1 MPPLPHEKRKKKIFC
16 DQEKF
21 FHETSLNPFIMLLS
35 FHSTEFVLIFKFHIT
50 NFQKFFFNVCLFI
63 CPKDGFY
70 QLHYLSNRQ
79 QNSILD

>member
-1 MPPLPHEKRKKKIFC
+1 
-16 DQEKF
+16 
-21 FHETSLNPFIMLLS
+21 MLRS
-35 FHSTEFVLIFKFHIT
+35 FHSTEFVLKCHIT

-79 QNSILD
+79 QNSVVDKASLNVLCRLFVPISTQTD

>member
-63 CPKDGFY
+63 Y
-70 QLHYLSNRQ
+70 AQRMA
-79 QNSILD
+79 SISCII

>member
-1 MPPLPHEKRKKKIFC
+1 
-16 DQEKF
+16 
-21 FHETSLNPFIMLLS
+21 MLLS
-35 FHSTEFVLIFKFHIT
+35 FHSTEFVLKFHIT

-70 QLHYLSNRQ
+70 QLHYLSNHQ